1 VKNKI
6 TEIISFSLVIITL
19 VVMLICSFSVS
30 YNKFNLRDYSF
41 ILIGIGI
48 IALIN
53 YIITKIKNLKFN
65 KYEIFIF
72 ILILFA
78 LLSLINA
85 IDIETALFGLPNRNE
100 GLFVILTYYLLFLNS
115 LNIKK
120 VKYIKII
127 IYSILFI
134 GLINVIYGLFQVSII
149 ETNLD
154 IVGKWHYTKGLL
166 GNSMYFGTLMC
177 ITTPI
182 CLGGFIKTDDKKT
195 KILNLIL
202 LIIFL
207 FGSFLSGAMATFV
220 SLIVIF
226 LLVIFDTILVFK
238 RNKTKGEFQVI
249 YLILCIVLFGT
260 LLLIENVRNNS
271 LNSDVNEL
279 FSQVT
284 DVASGKIESNF
295 GTGRI
300 YIWKNTI
307 EKIKDNSLTGV
318 GIDNFKYAFDPYL
331 IDLISNTV
339 VTKAH
344 NDYLQKMLCEGIFS
358 GITFIAFLLYIFFKN
373 IRNYKNYY
381 HYGLFLAFTC
391 YSVQAFFS
399 ISVTRVAPIYFILMG
414 LVVSM
419 LLNNSNLDGKSKK

>member
-1 VKNKI
+1 
-6 TEIISFSLVIITL
+6 
-19 VVMLICSFSVS
+19 
-30 YNKFNLRDYSF
+30 
-41 ILIGIGI
+41 
-48 IALIN
+48 
-53 YIITKIKNLKFN
+53 
-65 KYEIFIF
+65 
-72 ILILFA
+72 
-78 LLSLINA
+78 
-85 IDIETALFGLPNRNE
+85 
-100 GLFVILTYYLLFLNS
+100 
-115 LNIKK
+115 
-120 VKYIKII
+120 
-127 IYSILFI
+127 
-134 GLINVIYGLFQVSII
+134 
-149 ETNLD
+149 
-154 IVGKWHYTKGLL
+154 
-166 GNSMYFGTLMC
+166 
-177 ITTPI
+177 
-182 CLGGFIKTDDKKT
+182 
-195 KILNLIL
+195 
-202 LIIFL
+202 
-207 FGSFLSGAMATFV
+207 MATFV

-307 EKIKDNSLTGV
+307 EKIKDNYLTGV

-358 GITFIAFLLYIFFKN
+358 GFIFIAFLLYIFFNN
-373 IRNYKNYY
+373 IRNYKNHY

-419 LLNNSNLDGKSKK
+419 LLNNEKEDKICKK